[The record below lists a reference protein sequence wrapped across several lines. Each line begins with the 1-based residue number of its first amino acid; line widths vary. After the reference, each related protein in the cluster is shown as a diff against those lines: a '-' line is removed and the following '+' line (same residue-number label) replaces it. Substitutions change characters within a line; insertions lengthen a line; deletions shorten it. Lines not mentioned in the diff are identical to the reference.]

1 MKEADKVLKIKQ
13 LMQHYSFNQSE
24 FADFTGLHQVSVS
37 KILSGER
44 TCGSGVTSKILL
56 AFDKINPAWF
66 NGDSDEMFKPGHT
79 VDSGDITITG
89 NNNSHI
95 GHGNNYAGTA
105 STPAIITIPDGYSS
119 IEMECPSC
127 GTVIE
132 VPDTAIL
139 PLVPPEIAKKPDLN
153 LESFRNNC
161 PQQMEEVDLRQVW
174 GKGVFLMRVDT
185 RAMEPEYREGTF
197 LVLRRLKDLSYARP
211 DGSAYVIDTMRPHT
225 LFRYLSKERDGTYV
239 LNADNDKRGP
249 MYLNAEDIINIYDIV
264 GSFRIGR

>member
-1 MKEADKVLKIKQ
+1 METTVKQRLIAFIKFKHLTQRAFEDSCGMSHGYVANIRKSIGNEYLASIAQQFPELNRDWLLYGEGAMLKP
-13 LMQHYSFNQSE
+13 
-24 FADFTGLHQVSVS
+24 
-37 KILSGER
+37 
-44 TCGSGVTSKILL
+44 TS
-56 AFDKINPAWF
+56 
-66 NGDSDEMFKPGHT
+66 
-79 VDSGDITITG
+79 SGDITITDVR
-89 NNNSHI
+89 NSHI
-95 GHGNNYAGTA
+95 GNVGHGNNYGSTA
-105 STPAIITIPDGYSS
+105 STPAIITTPDGYSS

-197 LVLRRLKDLSYARP
+197 LVLRRLRDLTYARP